1 MRHNSNKMRQLAMR
15 PMTNRTKLKSLS
27 RLEQI
32 CSSLQKEGYVIVG
45 KMESVRCLRHTA
57 NGNRITVLATND
69 YVAMMKNGRVVKREK
84 IST

>member
-1 MRHNSNKMRQLAMR
+1 MR

-32 CSSLQKEGYVIVG
+32 CSSLQNEGYYVVG
-45 KMESVRCLRHTA
+45 NMEGVRCLRHTA

-69 YVAMMKNGRVVKREK
+69 YVAIMKNGRVVKREA
-84 IST
+84 IGT